1 MLHTKIGAS
10 NRLQESAIA
19 SDGLTGD
26 IARLIGGEERRYRGE
41 VLRAAQSA
49 RRDLRR
55 PTTLQSQIH
64 TRRSLTNDSEPRRQ

>member
-26 IARLIGGEERRYRGE
+26 ITRLIGGEERRYRGDSDRTASTTARL
-41 VLRAAQSA
+41 VRCPSIFSA
-49 RRDLRR
+49 
-55 PTTLQSQIH
+55 
-64 TRRSLTNDSEPRRQ
+64 